1 MWFLSRCQ
9 DLIGSLASTHS
20 TFNLIGSCNK
30 HPNIQRYKATKIHT
44 LTPLTYELEKIAQQ
58 RDYAHQELQRTISIE
73 NKHTLDCFKNCGLL
87 QLSTQTFAKNIIVNH
102 SINGKNRR
110 KSKGRRTKVKKKKQ
124 SAICSSVIGQ
134 NWSRGP
140 CPTPPASPVP
150 LHKFICEFTQQD
162 GWKKRTAK
170 RVCVTNVTGLL
181 LACYVVIL
189 T

>member
-1 MWFLSRCQ
+1 MLKNGGQ
-9 DLIGSLASTHS
+9 GSLNT
-20 TFNLIGSCNK
+20 
-30 HPNIQRYKATKIHT
+30 
-44 LTPLTYELEKIAQQ
+44 EKIQAEKQKKSLLSKQ

-110 KSKGRRTKVKKKKQ
+110 KSKGRRTKVKKNR

-140 CPTPPASPVP
+140 WTDACSQIQF
-150 LHKFICEFTQQD
+150 LFMY
-162 GWKKRTAK
+162 
-170 RVCVTNVTGLL
+170 LL
-181 LACYVVIL
+181 LPIFYCTSAFSSAATLKY
-189 T
+189 